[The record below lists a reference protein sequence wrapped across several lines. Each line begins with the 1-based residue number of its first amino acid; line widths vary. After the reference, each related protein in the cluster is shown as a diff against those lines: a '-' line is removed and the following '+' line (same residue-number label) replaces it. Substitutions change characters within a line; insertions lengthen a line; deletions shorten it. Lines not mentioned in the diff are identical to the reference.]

1 MKPLSSSREVISSLS
16 RRLHLYFL
24 EPRRLALLEAC
35 FIGLVSGL
43 AAVILRQGI
52 SWLGGWRVQASP
64 GLPIWLKLPLFGLV
78 GGFLAGWLI
87 QRFSPDATG
96 SGVSHVKVQLA
107 SSQRLPQAMSLNLR
121 LAVVKLLSTV
131 LVVGSGMS
139 LGRQGPTVH
148 MGAALAAAMT
158 RWMPTSP
165 GYRRQT
171 IAAGAAAGLAAG
183 FNAPIAGV
191 LFVVEELLQ
200 DVSSLTL
207 GTAILASFVGAVVS
221 GILGGGPWD
230 VTVEPDVST
239 VTAQF
244 SPQDIPALLLLGVI
258 TGICSGWF
266 NRGIVASLTWQ
277 RRYLAIGLPGR
288 IAVAGLLSGTTMAL
302 LPVEFQDNAG
312 LREFLTTGEASLSMI
327 AIALVVKFALTLLVY
342 GSGASGGLFAPTL
355 ILGSAIG
362 SLVGLSSQLLFDIGD
377 TRTFALA
384 GMGAFFGAVA
394 KIPITAIVI
403 IFEITADFNVVLP
416 LMIVSVLAYV
426 VAEQVSAGSLYDRLL
441 ELRGWEQPAPQEDSS
456 DLVDILVNDVMQR
469 RVETVESHLP
479 LAEVLE
485 IFRRSPYGGFP
496 VVEDTRLVG
505 MITETDLMKLSQ
517 LPISDE
523 TPISELMMPQPV
535 MVSSED
541 SLMQAL
547 YLLERHQIGRLPV
560 VDGRR
565 LVGIITHS
573 DIVEAEARELIGRGR
588 YRKVEPSYPVYVTR
602 APATGRGRL
611 LVPLANPKTAPLL
624 LQFAAAIAAANHY
637 ELECLQV
644 VPVPRHRSP
653 SETPVR
659 ITHSRRLLQTAL
671 HLSRRWQIPVHTQIR
686 VAHDVAAAVLET
698 IQERHIDTLLM
709 GWKGGTRTPGRVFGD
724 VADTLLRQA
733 PCQMVL
739 VKWGQAVIEQ
749 NPATMPELKRWLVP
763 LGGGANALAGLE
775 LLSALVTGGD
785 CSIVRLCQVFQE
797 PANAEE
803 TEFLKQTAQLLESR
817 LPCSVSAI
825 PIYGSSVVEALLE
838 EAQSQE
844 YDAILL
850 GASRQGVLQQ
860 ALHGNIPRAI
870 ARGSHCTTI
879 VVRHRTLADAEM
891 MR

>member
-1 MKPLSSSREVISSLS
+1 MKLLPWIREVISSLS

-35 FIGLVSGL
+35 FIGLISGL

-52 SWLGGWRVQASP
+52 GWLGGWRVRPSP
-64 GLPIWLKLPLFGLV
+64 WLPIWLKLPLFGLV

-107 SSQRLPQAMSLNLR
+107 SSQRLPEAMSLNLR
-121 LAVVKLLSTV
+121 LGIVKLLSTM

-148 MGAALAAAMT
+148 MGAALAASMT

-230 VTVEPDVST
+230 VTLEPDVST

-288 IAVAGLLSGTTMAL
+288 IALAGFLSGATMAL
-302 LPVEFQDNAG
+302 LPVEFRDNAG

-327 AIALVVKFALTLLVY
+327 AIALVVKFVLTLLVY

-403 IFEITADFNVVLP
+403 IFEITADFNIVLP

-441 ELRGWEQPAPQEDSS
+441 ELRGWDKPTPQADSAA
-456 DLVDILVNDVMQR
+456 LTDIRVNDVMQR
-469 RVETVESHLP
+469 QVETVESHLP

-485 IFRRSPYGGFP
+485 IFGRSPYGGFP

-517 LPISDE
+517 LSVSDE
-523 TPISELMMPQPV
+523 TPISEFMMPQPV

-541 SLMQAL
+541 TLMQAL

-573 DIVEAEARELIGRGR
+573 DIVEAETRQLMGQGR
-588 YRKVEPSYPVYVTR
+588 YRKLEPSYPVYVTR

-624 LQFAAAIAAANHY
+624 LQFAGAIAAANHY
-637 ELECLQV
+637 ELECLQII
-644 VPVPRHRSP
+644 PVPRHRSP

-671 HLSRRWQIPVHTQIR
+671 RLSREWQIPVHTQIR

-698 IQERHIDTLLM
+698 IQERHIDKLLM
-709 GWKGGTRTPGRVFGD
+709 GWKGVTSTPGRVFGD

-733 PCQMVL
+733 PCEMVL
-739 VKWGQAVIEQ
+739 VKWGNTVVEQ
-749 NPATMPELKRWLVP
+749 DQLTMPKLQRWLIP

-775 LLSALVTGGD
+775 LLSALVPQD
-785 CSIVRLCQVFQE
+785 EQSLVRLCQVFREQE
-797 PANAEE
+797 TGEE
-803 TEFLKQTAQLLESR
+803 TAFLKRTAYLLKTR
-817 LPCSVSAI
+817 LPCPVSVI
-825 PIYGSSVVEALLE
+825 PIHGNSVVDAVLAETR
-838 EAQSQE
+838 AQP

-870 ARGSHCTTI
+870 ARGSNCTTI
-879 VVRHRTLADAEM
+879 VVRHGTLADVEI

>member
-1 MKPLSSSREVISSLS
+1 MKPLDWSWATGSSRFH
-16 RRLHLYFL
+16 RLYLYLL
-24 EPRRLALLEAC
+24 EPRRLALIEAC
-35 FIGLVSGL
+35 FIGVVSGL

-52 SWLGGWRVQASP
+52 GWLGGWRVQDSL
-64 GLPIWLKLPLFGLV
+64 GLPAWLKLPLFGAL
-78 GGFLAGWLI
+78 GGLLAGWLI
-87 QRFSPDATG
+87 QQFSPDATG
-96 SGVSHVKVQLA
+96 SGVSHVKAQLG
-107 SSQRLPQAMSLNLR
+107 SSQRLQKAVSLNLR
-121 LAVVKLLSTV
+121 LAMVKLLSTM
-131 LVVGSGMS
+131 LVSGSGMA

-148 MGAALAAAMT
+148 VGAALAASMS

-207 GTAILASFVGAVVS
+207 GTAILASFIGAVVS

-230 VTVEPDVST
+230 VTLEQNLST
-239 VTAQF
+239 VQF
-244 SPQDIPALLLLGVI
+244 SPIDIPSLLLLGI
-258 TGICSGWF
+258 LTGICSGWF

-288 IAVAGLLSGTTMAL
+288 IALAGLLSGATISL
-302 LPVEFQDNAG
+302 LPLEFRDNAG
-312 LREFLTTGEASLSMI
+312 LRDFLTTGEAGLGMI
-327 AIALVVKFALTLLVY
+327 AVVLVVKFALTLLAY

-355 ILGSAIG
+355 ILGSALG
-362 SLVGLSSQLLFDIGD
+362 SFVGLSSQLLFDIGD
-377 TRTFALA
+377 PQTFALA

-394 KIPITAIVI
+394 KVPITAIVI
-403 IFEITADFNVVLP
+403 VFEITQDFNLVLP

-441 ELRGWEQPAPQEDSS
+441 ELRGWEKPSTENDSS
-456 DLVDILVNDVMQR
+456 ALLEIAVNDVMQR
-469 RVETVESHLP
+469 QVETVESHAP

-485 IFRRSPYGGFP
+485 VFRRSPYGGFP
-496 VVEDTRLVG
+496 VVEQARLVG

-517 LPISDE
+517 TPVSED
-523 TPISELMMPQPV
+523 TPISELMMPEPV
-535 MVSSED
+535 MISSED
-541 SLMQAL
+541 TLMQAL
-547 YLLERHQIGRLPV
+547 YLLERHQISRLPV

-573 DIVEAEARELIGRGR
+573 DIVQAETRELTGRGR
-588 YRKVEPSYPVYVTR
+588 YRKLEPSYPVYVTR

-624 LQFAAAIAAANHY
+624 LQFAGAIAAANDY

-644 VPVPRHRSP
+644 IPVPRHRSP

-659 ITHSRRLLQTAL
+659 ITHSRRLLQTSL
-671 HLSRRWQIPVHTQIR
+671 RLSREWQIPVHTQIR
-686 VAHDVAAAVLET
+686 VAHDVSAAVLEA
-698 IQERHIDTLLM
+698 IQERHIDSLLM
-709 GWKGGTRTPGRVFGD
+709 GWKGGTHTPGRIFGD

-739 VKWGQAVIEQ
+739 VKWGSRIVEQ
-749 NPATMPELKRWLVP
+749 DRFTTPELQRWLIP
-763 LGGGANALAGLE
+763 IGGGVNALAGLE

-785 CSIVRLCQVFQE
+785 DSFVRLCQVFRDRE
-797 PANAEE
+797 STEE
-803 TEFLKQTAQLLESR
+803 TTFLKKTAQLLETR
-817 LPCSVSAI
+817 LPCPVAAM
-825 PIYGSSVVEALLE
+825 PIYGSSVVDAVLDETR
-838 EAQSQE
+838 AQD

-870 ARGSHCTTI
+870 ARGSNCTTI
-879 VVRHRTLADAEM
+879 VVRHSTLADGEI